1 MKAVKINKIVWNLNS
16 VDPADKEKVKK
27 SLPTSKGFMADDDF
41 NVPDKVPN
49 ILAKKFGYD
58 IITFSY
64 SEIKVIE
71 KFEDLLLSFAP
82 KDTKINKLFSPKGE
96 LSLLG
101 EECYNKLLDAIARR
115 RQLEKEGTPEDE
127 MPKLLDKVMLS
138 LETITGMEWDDTSEE
153 DYKTEL
159 DNMLQDRIN
168 KYIKSAEAKKLLRKE
183 AKKEL
188 KAEMKKMAE
197 DDDDDEDDDE
207 EE

>member
-16 VDPADKEKVKK
+16 VDPADREKVKN

-49 ILAKKFGYD
+49 ILAKKFGYE

-101 EECYNKLLDAIARR
+101 EECYNSLLDAISRR
-115 RQLEKEGTPEDE
+115 YELEKKGTPEDE

-138 LETITGMEWDDTSEE
+138 LETITGMEWDATSEE

-197 DDDDDEDDDE
+197 EDDDDDDDDEE
-207 EE
+207 E

>member
-197 DDDDDEDDDE
+197 DDDDDDDDDE

>member
-138 LETITGMEWDDTSEE
+138 LETITGMEWDATSEE

-197 DDDDDEDDDE
+197 DDDDDDDDDE